1 MHIHQIVP
9 ISDEAMDQLRA
20 MDAPAQSPISTT
32 LAGVAPIQTWMEL
45 GQVLPDIGDVDKK
58 ILASVG
64 NTNTILMSTT
74 TKDVLATI
82 TVSIGT
88 NGHWEVGGV
97 DTGIPATGTSPERV
111 PRPVGLYNAVVLGSA
126 NGALVLP
133 AGITYTVA
141 DGADY
146 YTLSTTAEIQIPVD
160 SSASIITIDRAGSL
174 RVYPVSTSLW
184 TIPPSQAVLLVR
196 TGLPATPIEQGW
208 LMPTV
213 HNAWVVAAS
222 TESFARLA
230 QSAAITAQQAGELAA
245 TAVLQANAALAA
257 AQLALN
263 QANDLKVAIEQIKVQ
278 IDATAAQLNQ
288 MLTDAIALNTQ
299 AIASAQTA
307 TAAATTATT
316 KASEAASSAQAAE
329 SSRADARLAELGAE
343 DWYNK
348 VLAMA
353 APIAAML
360 YYAGTW
366 DATTGVFPPNPPVGD
381 ARTPAYVCSVRGVIA
396 NYPYYQGDLIA
407 YNRSLGK
414 WEVLTS
420 EARDLMDSLGVL
432 TMTYNPN
439 GSLAGGA
446 ATTALG
452 QYIIE
457 FNYTGGRLTSTVTT
471 FGGIRETVTMSAGS
485 TFDITTVVTAV

>member
-9 ISDEAMDQLRA
+9 ISDEAMDQLKA

-45 GQVLPDIGDVDKK
+45 GQILPDIGDVDKK

-88 NGHWEVGGV
+88 SGHWEVGGV
-97 DTGIPATGTSPERV
+97 DTGILATGTSPERV

-126 NGALVLP
+126 NGALILP

-141 DGADY
+141 DGTDY
-146 YTLSTTAEIQIPVD
+146 YTLSTTADIQIPLD
-160 SSASIITIDRAGSL
+160 DSASIITIDLAGSL

-245 TAVLQANAALAA
+245 TAVLQANDALAA

-263 QANDLKVAIEQIKVQ
+263 QATGGSLLREHNLADLPSVEIARQNLNVPS
-278 IDATAAQLNQ
+278 IDDLEAVSLNFAS
-288 MLTDAIALNTQ
+288 LLPA
-299 AIASAQTA
+299 ASAAFVYTNGLLTQMTEQLAAGERVTA
-307 TAAATTATT
+307 Y
-316 KASEAASSAQAAE
+316 S
-329 SSRADARLAELGAE
+329 
-343 DWYNK
+343 
-348 VLAMA
+348 
-353 APIAAML
+353 
-360 YYAGTW
+360 
-366 DATTGVFPPNPPVGD
+366 
-381 ARTPAYVCSVRGVIA
+381 
-396 NYPYYQGDLIA
+396 
-407 YNRSLGK
+407 
-414 WEVLTS
+414 
-420 EARDLMDSLGVL
+420 
-432 TMTYNPN
+432 
-439 GSLAGGA
+439 
-446 ATTALG
+446 
-452 QYIIE
+452 
-457 FNYTGGRLTSTVTT
+457 YTDGRLTSAVETLGQLVRTT
-471 FGGIRETVTMSAGS
+471 TYTYQAGILTGFTTTEGGA
-485 TFDITTVVTAV
+485 

>member
-9 ISDEAMDQLRA
+9 ISDEAMDQLKA

-111 PRPVGLYNAVVLGSA
+111 PRPAGLYNAVVLGSA

-160 SSASIITIDRAGSL
+160 TSASIITIDRAGSL

-245 TAVLQANAALAA
+245 TAVIQSNAA

-263 QANDLKVAIEQIKVQ
+263 QANDLKVAVEQIKVQ
-278 IDATAAQLNQ
+278 IDAIAAQLV
-288 MLTDAIALNTQ
+288 DQ
-299 AIASAQTA
+299 ATGGLLPIASAAFVYTNGLLTQMTEQLPAGERVTA
-307 TAAATTATT
+307 YSYTDGQL
-316 KASEAASSAQAAE
+316 ASSAE
-329 SSRADARLAELGAE
+329 TIGS
-343 DWYNK
+343 
-348 VLAMA
+348 
-353 APIAAML
+353 
-360 YYAGTW
+360 
-366 DATTGVFPPNPPVGD
+366 TTKTTTF
-381 ARTPAYVCSVRGVIA
+381 
-396 NYPYYQGDLIA
+396 NYQ
-407 YNRSLGK
+407 N
-414 WEVLTS
+414 
-420 EARDLMDSLGVL
+420 GVL
-432 TMTYNPN
+432 I
-439 GSLAGGA
+439 GF
-446 ATTALG
+446 TT
-452 QYIIE
+452 
-457 FNYTGGRLTSTVTT
+457 T
-471 FGGIRETVTMSAGS
+471 
-485 TFDITTVVTAV
+485 

>member
-9 ISDEAMDQLRA
+9 ISDEAMDQLKA

-32 LAGVAPIQTWMEL
+32 LVGVAPIQTWMEL

-74 TKDVLATI
+74 AKDVLATI

-97 DTGIPATGTSPERV
+97 DTGILATGTSPERV

-133 AGITYTVA
+133 AGITYTVV

-146 YTLSTTAEIQIPVD
+146 YTISTTAEIQIPVD

-184 TIPPSQAVLLVR
+184 TIPLSQAVLLVR
-196 TGLPATPIEQGW
+196 TGVPATPIERGW

-257 AQLALN
+257 TQLALN
-263 QANDLKVAIEQIKVQ
+263 QANDLKVASEQIKVQ
-278 IDATAAQLNQ
+278 IDATAEQLNQ

-307 TAAATTATT
+307 TT
-316 KASEAASSAQAAE
+316 KASEAASAAQAAE

-353 APIAAML
+353 VPIAATL

-396 NYPYYQGDLIA
+396 NYPYYQGDLIS

-420 EARDLMDSLGVL
+420 AARDLMDSIGVL
-432 TMTYNPN
+432 TMTYNHN

-452 QYIIE
+452 QYIVE
-457 FNYTGGRLTSTVTT
+457 FNYTDGVLTSTVTT
-471 FGGIRETVTMSAGS
+471 FGGIRETITMSAGS

>member
-1 MHIHQIVP
+1 MNVHQIVP
-9 ISDEAMDQLRA
+9 VTDEAMDQLRA

-45 GQVLPDIGDVDKK
+45 GQILPDIGDVDKK

-64 NTNTILMSTT
+64 NTNTILVSTT
-74 TKDVLATI
+74 TKDILATI

-133 AGITYTVA
+133 AGVTYTVA
-141 DGADY
+141 DGTDY
-146 YTLSTTAEIQIPVD
+146 YTLSTTSEIHIPVD
-160 SSASIITIDRAGSL
+160 ESASIITIDRSGTL
-174 RVYPVSTSLW
+174 RVYPISTSLW
-184 TIPPSQAVLLVR
+184 TIPSSQAVLLVR
-196 TGLPATPIEQGW
+196 TGLPASPVEQGW

-257 AQLALN
+257 AQVALN
-263 QANDLKVAIEQIKVQ
+263 QANTLKVAIEQIKAQ
-278 IDATAAQLNQ
+278 IDATAAQLTQ
-288 MLTDAIALNTQ
+288 MLTEATALNTQ
-299 AIASAQTA
+299 AIASAQS
-307 TAAATTATT
+307 AAVSAATATT
-316 KASEAASSAQAAE
+316 KAGEASASAQAAE
-329 SSRADARLAELGAE
+329 ASKVDARQAELGAE

-366 DATTGVFPPNPPVGD
+366 DATTGVFPSIPPAGD

-396 NYPYYQGDLIA
+396 NYPYYQGDLIS
-407 YNRSLGK
+407 YNRSLSK

-420 EARDLMDSLGVL
+420 EARDLMDSVGTL

-439 GSLAGGA
+439 GSLAGGTA
-446 ATTALG
+446 ATALG
-452 QYIIE
+452 QYVVE
-457 FNYTGGRLTSTVTT
+457 FNYTNGVLTSAVTT
-471 FGGIRETVTMSAGS
+471 FGGIRETITLSAGA
-485 TFDITTVVTAV
+485 TFNITTVVTAV

>member
-9 ISDEAMDQLRA
+9 ISDEAMDQLKA

-88 NGHWEVGGV
+88 SGHWEVGGV
-97 DTGIPATGTSPERV
+97 DTGILATGTSPERV

-126 NGALVLP
+126 NGALILP

-141 DGADY
+141 DGTDY
-146 YTLSTTAEIQIPVD
+146 YTLSTTADIQIPLD
-160 SSASIITIDRAGSL
+160 DSASIITIDLAGSL

-245 TAVLQANAALAA
+245 TAVLQANDALAA

-263 QANDLKVAIEQIKVQ
+263 QATGGSLLREHNLADLPSVEIARQNLNVPS
-278 IDATAAQLNQ
+278 IDDLEAVSRNFAPLLPA
-288 MLTDAIALNTQ
+288 
-299 AIASAQTA
+299 ASAAFVYTNGLLTQMTEQLAAGERVTA
-307 TAAATTATT
+307 Y
-316 KASEAASSAQAAE
+316 S
-329 SSRADARLAELGAE
+329 
-343 DWYNK
+343 
-348 VLAMA
+348 
-353 APIAAML
+353 
-360 YYAGTW
+360 
-366 DATTGVFPPNPPVGD
+366 
-381 ARTPAYVCSVRGVIA
+381 
-396 NYPYYQGDLIA
+396 
-407 YNRSLGK
+407 
-414 WEVLTS
+414 
-420 EARDLMDSLGVL
+420 
-432 TMTYNPN
+432 
-439 GSLAGGA
+439 
-446 ATTALG
+446 
-452 QYIIE
+452 
-457 FNYTGGRLTSTVTT
+457 YTDGRLTSAVETLGQLVRTT
-471 FGGIRETVTMSAGS
+471 TYTYQAGS
-485 TFDITTVVTAV
+485 LTGFTTTTGGA

>member
-9 ISDEAMDQLRA
+9 ISDEAMDQLKA

-74 TKDVLATI
+74 AKDVLATI

-88 NGHWEVGGV
+88 SGHWEVGGV

-126 NGALVLP
+126 NGALILP

-141 DGADY
+141 DGTDY
-146 YTLSTTAEIQIPVD
+146 YTLSTTADIQIPVD
-160 SSASIITIDRAGSL
+160 GSASIITIDRSGSL
-174 RVYPVSTSLW
+174 RVYPASTSLW

-245 TAVLQANAALAA
+245 TAVLQANDALAA

-263 QANDLKVAIEQIKVQ
+263 QATGGSLLREHNLADLPSAEIARQNLNVPS
-278 IDATAAQLNQ
+278 IDDLEAVSLNFAS
-288 MLTDAIALNTQ
+288 LLPA
-299 AIASAQTA
+299 ASAAFVYTNGLLTQMTEQLAAGERVTA
-307 TAAATTATT
+307 Y
-316 KASEAASSAQAAE
+316 S
-329 SSRADARLAELGAE
+329 
-343 DWYNK
+343 
-348 VLAMA
+348 
-353 APIAAML
+353 
-360 YYAGTW
+360 
-366 DATTGVFPPNPPVGD
+366 
-381 ARTPAYVCSVRGVIA
+381 
-396 NYPYYQGDLIA
+396 
-407 YNRSLGK
+407 
-414 WEVLTS
+414 
-420 EARDLMDSLGVL
+420 
-432 TMTYNPN
+432 
-439 GSLAGGA
+439 
-446 ATTALG
+446 
-452 QYIIE
+452 
-457 FNYTGGRLTSTVTT
+457 YTDGRLTSAVETLGQLVRTT
-471 FGGIRETVTMSAGS
+471 TYTYQAGS
-485 TFDITTVVTAV
+485 LTGFTTTKGGA

>member
-9 ISDEAMDQLRA
+9 ISDEAMDQLKA

-32 LAGVAPIQTWMEL
+32 FAGVAPIQTWMEL

-74 TKDVLATI
+74 TKDILATI

-88 NGHWEVGGV
+88 NGNWEVGGV
-97 DTGIPATGTSPERV
+97 DTGIPATGTAPERV
-111 PRPVGLYNAVVLGSA
+111 PRPVGLYNAVVLGSD

-133 AGITYTVA
+133 AGLTYTVV
-141 DGADY
+141 DGTDY
-146 YTLSTTAEIQIPVD
+146 YTLSTTAEIRVPID
-160 SSASIITIDRAGSL
+160 ESASIITIDRSGSL

-196 TGLPATPIEQGW
+196 TGLPAFPVEQGW

-230 QSAAITAQQAGELAA
+230 QSAAISAQQAGELAA
-245 TAVLQANAALAA
+245 TAVMQSNAALAA

-288 MLTDAIALNTQ
+288 MLSEAIALNNQ

-307 TAAATTATT
+307 VTAATTATT
-316 KASEAASSAQAAE
+316 KAGE
-329 SSRADARLAELGAE
+329 
-343 DWYNK
+343 
-348 VLAMA
+348 
-353 APIAAML
+353 
-360 YYAGTW
+360 
-366 DATTGVFPPNPPVGD
+366 
-381 ARTPAYVCSVRGVIA
+381 
-396 NYPYYQGDLIA
+396 
-407 YNRSLGK
+407 
-414 WEVLTS
+414 
-420 EARDLMDSLGVL
+420 
-432 TMTYNPN
+432 
-439 GSLAGGA
+439 
-446 ATTALG
+446 ATTASATAVDKAAIATDAATKAEGHETSAAAAAKKTEELVYQAAG
-452 QYIIE
+452 GLLPAVSAA
-457 FNYTGGRLTSTVTT
+457 FVYTNGLLTQMTEQLAAGERVTAYSYTDGRLTGAVETLGQLVRTT
-471 FGGIRETVTMSAGS
+471 TYTYQAGS
-485 TFDITTVVTAV
+485 LTGFTTIEGGA

>member
-9 ISDEAMDQLRA
+9 ISDEAMDQLKA

-160 SSASIITIDRAGSL
+160 LSASLITIDRAGSL

-196 TGLPATPIEQGW
+196 TGHPATHIEQGW

-222 TESFARLA
+222 TESFARFA

-263 QANDLKVAIEQIKVQ
+263 QANDLKVTIEQVKVQ
-278 IDATAAQLNQ
+278 VDATAAQLNQ
-288 MLTDAIALNTQ
+288 MLSEAISLNNQ
-299 AIASAQTA
+299 AIANQ
-307 TAAATTATT
+307 AAAEQAAVTATT
-316 KASEAASSAQAAE
+316 KAGE
-329 SSRADARLAELGAE
+329 
-343 DWYNK
+343 
-348 VLAMA
+348 
-353 APIAAML
+353 
-360 YYAGTW
+360 
-366 DATTGVFPPNPPVGD
+366 
-381 ARTPAYVCSVRGVIA
+381 
-396 NYPYYQGDLIA
+396 
-407 YNRSLGK
+407 
-414 WEVLTS
+414 
-420 EARDLMDSLGVL
+420 
-432 TMTYNPN
+432 
-439 GSLAGGA
+439 
-446 ATTALG
+446 ATTASATAVDKAATATDAATKAEGHETRAAAAAKKTEELVYQAAG
-452 QYIIE
+452 GLLPAVSAV
-457 FNYTGGRLTSTVTT
+457 FVYTNGLLTQMTEQLAVGERVTTYSYTNGRLTGAVETLGPLVRTT
-471 FGGIRETVTMSAGS
+471 TYTYQAGS
-485 TFDITTVVTAV
+485 LTGFTTIEGGA